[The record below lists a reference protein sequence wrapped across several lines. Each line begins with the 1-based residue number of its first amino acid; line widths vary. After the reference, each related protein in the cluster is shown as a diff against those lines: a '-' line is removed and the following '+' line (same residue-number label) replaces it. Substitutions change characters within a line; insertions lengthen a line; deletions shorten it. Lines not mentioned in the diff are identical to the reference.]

1 MGLDLRSPPVRAG
14 GGRAR
19 HASPKRGRWRARLT
33 RLDIK
38 FSPYLY
44 ISPFYLLFV
53 LFGLFPLGY
62 TFWVS
67 LHHWEIIGDHE
78 FAGLTNYTRLL
89 TDDQFWNSVY
99 NTFGMFVVATIPQ
112 LLLALMLANA
122 LNRRLRMPTLFRMG
136 VLLPLVTSVAAVAIV
151 FTQIFGRDYG
161 MANWVLGMFGVDNI
175 DWQANKWSSWIAIS
189 VMVDWRWTGYNALIF
204 LAGMQAI
211 PRDLYEAAAI
221 DGASRRQQFWKITV
235 PLLRPTIVFVTII
248 STIGGLQLFTEPLL
262 FNSGHMEGGT
272 LRQSQT
278 VAMYMFENA
287 FNRFQYGYG
296 SAVAWMLFLLILI
309 FSLIN
314 FLIIRRL
321 SGGLK

>member
-1 MGLDLRSPPVRAG
+1 MALDVRSVPGGARVAPPPR
-14 GGRAR
+14 RR
-19 HASPKRGRWRARLT
+19 RWRT
-33 RLDIK
+33 RLSRLDVSL
-38 FSPYLY
+38 SPYLY
-44 ISPFYLLFV
+44 ISPFYLLFLV
-53 LFGLFPLGY
+53 FGLFPLGY

-67 LHHWEIIGDHE
+67 LNHWEIIGGHE
-78 FAGLTNYTRLL
+78 FIGLQNYSRLL
-89 TDDQFWNSVY
+89 TDDQFWNAVG
-99 NTFGMFVVATIPQ
+99 NTFAMFLIATVPQ
-112 LLLALMLANA
+112 LMLALLLANT
-122 LNRRLRMPTLFRMG
+122 LNRKMRAPTLFRMG

-161 MANWVLGMFGVDNI
+161 MANWMLHFLGVHKI
-175 DWQANKWSSWIAIS
+175 DWQANKWSAWLA
-189 VMVDWRWTGYNALIF
+189 VATMVDWRWTGYNALIF

-211 PRDLYEAAAI
+211 PRSLYEAAAI
-221 DGASRRQQFWKITV
+221 DGATRMRQFWRITV

-262 FNSGHMEGGT
+262 FNSGYMNGGS

-287 FNRFQYGYG
+287 FQRFQYGYG

-309 FSLIN
+309 FSLLN

-321 SGGLK
+321 SRGAK